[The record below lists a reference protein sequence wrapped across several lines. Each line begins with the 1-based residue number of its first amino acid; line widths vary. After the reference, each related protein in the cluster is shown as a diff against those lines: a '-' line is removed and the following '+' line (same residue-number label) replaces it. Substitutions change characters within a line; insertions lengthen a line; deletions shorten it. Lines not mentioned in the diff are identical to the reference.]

1 MSQIGRTL
9 LGRPSIS
16 FCMKPCYPK
25 HGGAH
30 SVSKEEAVAAV
41 SPGVY
46 KKVLAVRQAYPFD
59 IACLLMR
66 FFGCMLNIGTVTMI
80 TLSGYSFL
88 TAGLSS
94 SLIALSIFVV
104 TPRVSK
110 LIDER
115 GQSAVVP
122 AAAAI
127 SLVGLA
133 ILVGNVALNGPVW
146 PLFAGALLVGFFPS
160 PQAMARARWTYL
172 IRSGRLGEASPDL
185 RTMFSYESV
194 LDDAAFIFSPSISIA
209 LAAAIAPVA
218 GMVAG
223 GAAFAVGVV
232 LLCASKST
240 EPVPGWSGAASTD
253 CSQEAVA
260 DLAGEGPQQ
269 AARGGSP
276 KRPAPTKSLIATSS
290 AVRVLFVIYAF
301 AGSFLGLFDTA
312 TVSLSE
318 DLHSPDFAGA
328 VLMASGAVS
337 MTAGFLFGMVR
348 LRAPLPKQ
356 LVVAACAVGLSFGTM
371 FLIDSAPSLMAVAL
385 FGATTYAPLLIV
397 ANGVCERAVPDA
409 RLTEAITW
417 LNAGYTCGA
426 AFGPTVAGALIDAFG
441 TMASFKVGTLL
452 CLGMPVTALLCYR
465 IVKRN
470 ILPAYTVAEQ
480 RNLT

>member
-1 MSQIGRTL
+1 M
-9 LGRPSIS
+9 
-16 FCMKPCYPK
+16 
-25 HGGAH
+25 
-30 SVSKEEAVAAV
+30 AAV

-46 KKVLAVRQAYPFD
+46 KKVLAVRQAYSFD

-66 FFGCMLNIGTVTMI
+66 FFGSMLNIGVVTMI

-110 LIDER
+110 RIDER

-122 AAAAI
+122 KAAAV
-127 SLVGLA
+127 SLAGLV
-133 ILVGNVALNGPVW
+133 ILVANVALHGPAW
-146 PLFAGALLVGFFPS
+146 PLFVGALLVGFYPS

-172 IRSGRLGEASPDL
+172 IRSGRLGEAAPDL

-209 LAAAIAPVA
+209 LAAAISPVA
-218 GMVAG
+218 GMVTG
-223 GAAFAVGVV
+223 GVAFAVGVV
-232 LLCASKST
+232 LLCASRST
-240 EPVPGWSGAASTD
+240 EPVPGWGDGGAGAASAAA
-253 CSQEAVA
+253 EVEGEPAVVA
-260 DLAGEGPQQ
+260 EQPP
-269 AARGGSP
+269 R
-276 KRPAPTKSLIATSS
+276 KSLLATSA
-290 AVRVLFVIYAF
+290 AVRVLFVTYAF

-337 MTAGFLFGMVR
+337 MTMGFLFGMVR

-356 LVVAACAVGLSFGTM
+356 FVVAACAVGLSFGTM
-371 FLIDSAPSLMAVAL
+371 FLIDSAPTLMLVAL
-385 FGATTYAPLLIV
+385 LGAATYAPLLIV
-397 ANGVCERAVPDA
+397 ANSVCERAVPDA

-426 AFGPTVAGALIDAFG
+426 AFGPTVAGAIIDTFG
-441 TMASFKVGTLL
+441 TMASFKVGTVL
-452 CLGMPVTALLCYR
+452 CLGMPVTAILCYR

-470 ILPAYTVAEQ
+470 ILPAYTVVEE
-480 RNLT
+480 RGTGK

>member
-1 MSQIGRTL
+1 M
-9 LGRPSIS
+9 
-16 FCMKPCYPK
+16 
-25 HGGAH
+25 
-30 SVSKEEAVAAV
+30 AAV

-46 KKVLAVRQAYPFD
+46 KKILRVRAAYPFD

-66 FFGCMLNIGTVTMI
+66 FFGCMLNIGVVTMI
-80 TLSGYSFL
+80 TLSGYSFF
-88 TAGLSS
+88 TAGLAS

-110 LIDER
+110 RIDER
-115 GQSAVVP
+115 GQSGVVP
-122 AAAAI
+122 KAAAV
-127 SLVGLA
+127 SLAGLVV
-133 ILVGNVALNGPVW
+133 LVANVALHGPVW
-146 PLFAGALLVGFFPS
+146 PLFVGALLVGFYPS

-172 IRSGRLGEASPDL
+172 IRSGRLGKEAPDL

-194 LDDAAFIFSPSISIA
+194 LDDMAFIFSPSISIA
-209 LAAAIAPVA
+209 LAAAIAPTA
-218 GMVAG
+218 GMIAG
-223 GAAFAVGVV
+223 GAAFAVGVL

-240 EPVPGWSGAASTD
+240 EPVPGWTEVSGD
-253 CSQEAVA
+253 AVA
-260 DLAGEGPQQ
+260 VGEASAVAEVEGEPAVLPET
-269 AARGGSP
+269 AAP
-276 KRPAPTKSLIATSS
+276 KRSLLATSA

-301 AGSFLGLFDTA
+301 AGAFLGLFDTA

-337 MTAGFLFGMVR
+337 MIVGFLFGMVR

-356 LVVAACAVGLSFGTM
+356 LVVAACAAGLAFGTM
-371 FLIDSAPSLMAVAL
+371 FFINSAPSLMAVAL
-385 FGATTYAPLLIV
+385 LGAATYSPLLIV

-426 AFGPTVAGALIDAFG
+426 AFGPTAAGALIDLFG
-441 TMASFKVGTLL
+441 TMASFKLGGLL

-470 ILPAYTVAEQ
+470 ILPAYTVVAKRDLE
-480 RNLT
+480 

>member
-1 MSQIGRTL
+1 MSG
-9 LGRPSIS
+9 S
-16 FCMKPCYPK
+16 
-25 HGGAH
+25 GGGN
-30 SVSKEEAVAAV
+30 VAKV

-46 KKVLAVRQAYPFD
+46 KKVLRVREAYPFD

-66 FFGCMLNIGTVTMI
+66 FFGSMLNIGVVTMI

-110 LIDER
+110 RIDER

-122 AAAAI
+122 KAAAV
-127 SLVGLA
+127 SLLGLVVLIA
-133 ILVGNVALNGPVW
+133 NVALHGPVW
-146 PLFAGALLVGFFPS
+146 PLFVGALLVGFFPS

-172 IRSGRLGEASPDL
+172 IRSGRLGETAPDL

-194 LDDAAFIFSPSISIA
+194 LDDMAFIFSPSISIA

-218 GMVAG
+218 GMVCG
-223 GAAFAVGVV
+223 GVAFAVGVV
-232 LLCASKST
+232 LLCSAKGT
-240 EPVPGWSGAASTD
+240 EPYPGWSQGEAAGSAADVADVVADVAGDGAAALKGALAEGAS
-253 CSQEAVA
+253 AVA
-260 DLAGEGPQQ
+260 S
-269 AARGGSP
+269 AASA
-276 KRPAPTKSLIATSS
+276 PAKSLLATSS

-318 DLHSPDFAGA
+318 DLNSPDFAGA

-371 FLIDSAPSLMAVAL
+371 FLIDSAPTLMAVAL
-385 FGATTYAPLLIV
+385 LGACTYAPLLIV

-426 AFGPTVAGALIDAFG
+426 AFGPTVAGALIDTFG

-452 CLGMPVTALLCYR
+452 CLGMPLTAILCYR
-465 IVKRN
+465 VVKAS
-470 ILPAYTVAEQ
+470 ILPAYTVVEK
-480 RNLT
+480 REM

>member
-1 MSQIGRTL
+1 M
-9 LGRPSIS
+9 
-16 FCMKPCYPK
+16 
-25 HGGAH
+25 
-30 SVSKEEAVAAV
+30 AAV

-46 KKVLAVRQAYPFD
+46 KKVLAVRQAYSFD

-66 FFGCMLNIGTVTMI
+66 FFGSMLNIGVVTMI

-110 LIDER
+110 RIDER

-122 AAAAI
+122 KAAAV
-127 SLVGLA
+127 SLAGLV
-133 ILVGNVALNGPVW
+133 ILVANVALHGPAW
-146 PLFAGALLVGFFPS
+146 PLFVGALLVGFYPS

-172 IRSGRLGEASPDL
+172 IRSGRLGEAAPDL

-209 LAAAIAPVA
+209 LAAAISPVA
-218 GMVAG
+218 GMVTG
-223 GAAFAVGVV
+223 GVAFAVGVV
-232 LLCASKST
+232 LLCASRST
-240 EPVPGWSGAASTD
+240 EPVPGWGDGGAGAASAAA
-253 CSQEAVA
+253 EVEGEPAVVA
-260 DLAGEGPQQ
+260 EQPP
-269 AARGGSP
+269 R
-276 KRPAPTKSLIATSS
+276 KSLLATSA
-290 AVRVLFVIYAF
+290 AVRVLFVTYAF

-337 MTAGFLFGMVR
+337 MTMGFLFGMVR

-356 LVVAACAVGLSFGTM
+356 FVVAACAVGLSFGTM
-371 FLIDSAPSLMAVAL
+371 FLIDSAPTLMLVAL
-385 FGATTYAPLLIV
+385 LGAATYAPLLIV
-397 ANGVCERAVPDA
+397 ATSVCERAVPDA

-426 AFGPTVAGALIDAFG
+426 AFGPTVAGAIIDTFG
-441 TMASFKVGTLL
+441 TMASFKVGTVL
-452 CLGMPVTALLCYR
+452 CLGMPVTAILCYR

-470 ILPAYTVAEQ
+470 ILPAYTVVEERGAGK
-480 RNLT
+480 

>member
-1 MSQIGRTL
+1 M
-9 LGRPSIS
+9 
-16 FCMKPCYPK
+16 
-25 HGGAH
+25 
-30 SVSKEEAVAAV
+30 AAV

-46 KKVLAVRQAYPFD
+46 KKVLAVRQAYSFD

-66 FFGCMLNIGTVTMI
+66 FFGSMLNIGVVTMI

-110 LIDER
+110 RIDER

-122 AAAAI
+122 KAAAV
-127 SLVGLA
+127 SLAGLV
-133 ILVGNVALNGPVW
+133 ILVANVALHGPAW
-146 PLFAGALLVGFFPS
+146 PLFVGALLVGFYPS

-172 IRSGRLGEASPDL
+172 IRSGRLGEAAPDL

-209 LAAAIAPVA
+209 LAAAISPVA
-218 GMVAG
+218 GMVTG
-223 GAAFAVGVV
+223 GVAFAVGVV
-232 LLCASKST
+232 LLCASRST
-240 EPVPGWSGAASTD
+240 EPVPGWGDGGAGAASAAA
-253 CSQEAVA
+253 EVEGEPAVVA
-260 DLAGEGPQQ
+260 EQPP
-269 AARGGSP
+269 R
-276 KRPAPTKSLIATSS
+276 KSLLATSA
-290 AVRVLFVIYAF
+290 AVRVLFVTYAF

-312 TVSLSE
+312 NVSLSE

-337 MTAGFLFGMVR
+337 MTMGFLFGMVR

-356 LVVAACAVGLSFGTM
+356 FVVAACAVGLSFGTM
-371 FLIDSAPSLMAVAL
+371 FLIDSAPTLMLVAL
-385 FGATTYAPLLIV
+385 LGAATYAPLLIV
-397 ANGVCERAVPDA
+397 ANSVCERAVPDA

-426 AFGPTVAGALIDAFG
+426 AFGPTVAGAIIDTFG
-441 TMASFKVGTLL
+441 TMASFKVGTVL
-452 CLGMPVTALLCYR
+452 CLGMPVTAILCYR

-470 ILPAYTVAEQ
+470 ILPAYTVVEERGAGK
-480 RNLT
+480 

>member
-1 MSQIGRTL
+1 M
-9 LGRPSIS
+9 
-16 FCMKPCYPK
+16 
-25 HGGAH
+25 
-30 SVSKEEAVAAV
+30 AAV

-46 KKVLAVRQAYPFD
+46 KKVLAVRQAYSFD
-59 IACLLMR
+59 VACLLMR
-66 FFGCMLNIGTVTMI
+66 FFGSMLNIGVVTMI
-80 TLSGYSFL
+80 TLSGYSFF

-115 GQSAVVP
+115 GQAAVVP
-122 AAAAI
+122 KAAAV
-127 SLVGLA
+127 SLTGLV
-133 ILVGNVALNGPVW
+133 ILVANVALHGPVW
-146 PLFAGALLVGFFPS
+146 PLFVGALLVGFYPS

-172 IRSGRLGEASPDL
+172 IRSGRLGEAAPDL

-194 LDDAAFIFSPSISIA
+194 LDDTAFIFSPSISIA

-223 GAAFAVGVV
+223 GIAFTVGVA

-240 EPVPGWSGAASTD
+240 EPVPGWSDGAAGEENAAAEVEGETAS
-253 CSQEAVA
+253 AV
-260 DLAGEGPQQ
+260 GTG
-269 AARGGSP
+269 
-276 KRPAPTKSLIATSS
+276 APTKSLLRTSA

-301 AGSFLGLFDTA
+301 AGAFLGLFDTA

-371 FLIDSAPSLMAVAL
+371 FLIDSAPTLMLVAL
-385 FGATTYAPLLIV
+385 LGATTYAPLLIV

-426 AFGPTVAGALIDAFG
+426 AFGPTTAGAIIDLFG
-441 TMASFKVGTLL
+441 TMASFKVGTVL
-452 CLGMPVTALLCYR
+452 CLGMPITAILCYR

-470 ILPAYTVAEQ
+470 ILPAYTMVEK
-480 RNLT
+480 RDLP

>member
-1 MSQIGRTL
+1 MA
-9 LGRPSIS
+9 
-16 FCMKPCYPK
+16 K
-25 HGGAH
+25 
-30 SVSKEEAVAAV
+30 V

-46 KKVLAVRQAYPFD
+46 KKVLRVREAYPFD

-66 FFGCMLNIGTVTMI
+66 FFGSMLNIGVVTMI

-110 LIDER
+110 RIDER

-122 AAAAI
+122 KAAAV
-127 SLVGLA
+127 SLLGLVVLIA
-133 ILVGNVALNGPVW
+133 NVALHGPVW
-146 PLFAGALLVGFFPS
+146 PLFVGALLVGFFPS

-172 IRSGRLGEASPDL
+172 IRSGRLGETAPDL

-194 LDDAAFIFSPSISIA
+194 LDDMAFIFSPSISIA

-218 GMVAG
+218 GMVCG
-223 GAAFAVGVV
+223 GVAFAVGVV
-232 LLCASKST
+232 LLCSAKGT
-240 EPVPGWSGAASTD
+240 EPYPGWSQGEAAGSAAD
-253 CSQEAVA
+253 VADAVA
-260 DLAGEGPQQ
+260 DVAGDGAAASKGALAEG
-269 AARGGSP
+269 AAAVASAASVP
-276 KRPAPTKSLIATSS
+276 SKSLLATSA

-318 DLHSPDFAGA
+318 DLNSPDFAGA

-371 FLIDSAPSLMAVAL
+371 FLIDSAPTLMAVAL
-385 FGATTYAPLLIV
+385 LGACTYAPLLIV

-426 AFGPTVAGALIDAFG
+426 AFGPTVAGALIDTFG

-452 CLGMPVTALLCYR
+452 CLGMPLTAILCYR
-465 IVKRN
+465 VVKAS
-470 ILPAYTVAEQ
+470 ILPAYTVVEK
-480 RNLT
+480 REM

>member
-1 MSQIGRTL
+1 M
-9 LGRPSIS
+9 
-16 FCMKPCYPK
+16 
-25 HGGAH
+25 
-30 SVSKEEAVAAV
+30 AAV

-66 FFGCMLNIGTVTMI
+66 FFGSMLNIGVVTMI

-110 LIDER
+110 RIDER

-122 AAAAI
+122 KAAAV
-127 SLVGLA
+127 SLAGLV
-133 ILVGNVALNGPVW
+133 ILVANVALHGPVW
-146 PLFAGALLVGFFPS
+146 PLFIGALLVGFYPS

-172 IRSGRLGEASPDL
+172 IRSGRLGEAAPDL

-218 GMVAG
+218 GMVVG
-223 GAAFAVGVV
+223 GVAFTVGVV
-232 LLCASKST
+232 LLCASRST
-240 EPVPGWSGAASTD
+240 EPVPGWSDGATGEESAAAEVEGEAAS
-253 CSQEAVA
+253 VG
-260 DLAGEGPQQ
+260 GEP
-269 AARGGSP
+269 P
-276 KRPAPTKSLIATSS
+276 KKSLLVTSA

-337 MTAGFLFGMVR
+337 MTVGFLFGMVR

-371 FLIDSAPSLMAVAL
+371 FLIDSAPKLMLVAL
-385 FGATTYAPLLIV
+385 LGAATYSPLLIV

-426 AFGPTVAGALIDAFG
+426 AFGPTTAGAIIDAFG
-441 TMASFKVGTLL
+441 TMASFKVGTVL
-452 CLGMPVTALLCYR
+452 CLGMPITAILCYR

-470 ILPAYTVAEQ
+470 ILPAYTVVEERKAGE
-480 RNLT
+480 

>member
-1 MSQIGRTL
+1 M
-9 LGRPSIS
+9 
-16 FCMKPCYPK
+16 
-25 HGGAH
+25 GGSGGG
-30 SVSKEEAVAAV
+30 SVAKV

-46 KKVLAVRQAYPFD
+46 KKVLRVREAYPFD

-66 FFGCMLNIGTVTMI
+66 FFGSMLNIGVVTMI

-110 LIDER
+110 RIDER

-122 AAAAI
+122 KAAAV
-127 SLVGLA
+127 SLLGLVV
-133 ILVGNVALNGPVW
+133 LVANVALHGPVW
-146 PLFAGALLVGFFPS
+146 PLFVGALLVGFFPS

-172 IRSGRLGEASPDL
+172 IRSGRLGEAAPDL

-194 LDDAAFIFSPSISIA
+194 LDDMAFIFSPSISIA

-218 GMVAG
+218 GMVCG
-223 GAAFAVGVV
+223 GVAFAVGVV
-232 LLCASKST
+232 LLCSAKST
-240 EPVPGWSGAASTD
+240 EPHPGWSQGEAAGGAAD
-253 CSQEAVA
+253 VADAVA
-260 DLAGEGPQQ
+260 DTAGAGAAASKGALAEG
-269 AARGGSP
+269 AAAVASAASVP
-276 KRPAPTKSLIATSS
+276 SKSLLATSA

-318 DLHSPDFAGA
+318 DLNSPDFAGA

-371 FLIDSAPSLMAVAL
+371 FLIDSAPTLMAVAL
-385 FGATTYAPLLIV
+385 LGACTYAPLLIV

-426 AFGPTVAGALIDAFG
+426 AFGPTVAGALIDTFG

-452 CLGMPVTALLCYR
+452 CLGMPLTAILCYR
-465 IVKRN
+465 VVKAS
-470 ILPAYTVAEQ
+470 ILPAYTVVEE
-480 RNLT
+480 REM

>member
-1 MSQIGRTL
+1 M
-9 LGRPSIS
+9 
-16 FCMKPCYPK
+16 
-25 HGGAH
+25 
-30 SVSKEEAVAAV
+30 AAV

-46 KKVLAVRQAYPFD
+46 KKVLSVREAYPFD

-66 FFGCMLNIGTVTMI
+66 FFGSMLNIGVVTMI

-110 LIDER
+110 RIDER

-122 AAAAI
+122 KAAAV
-127 SLVGLA
+127 SLLGLVVLIA
-133 ILVGNVALNGPVW
+133 NVALHGPVW
-146 PLFAGALLVGFFPS
+146 PLFVGALLLGFFPS

-172 IRSGRLGEASPDL
+172 IRSGRLGEAAPDL

-194 LDDAAFIFSPSISIA
+194 LDDMAFIFSPSISIA

-218 GMVAG
+218 GMVCG
-223 GAAFAVGVV
+223 GVAFAVGVV
-232 LLCASKST
+232 LLCSAKGT
-240 EPVPGWSGAASTD
+240 EPYPGWSQGETAGSAADVADAVGDAAGDGAAASKGALA
-253 CSQEAVA
+253 EGAAAVA
-260 DLAGEGPQQ
+260 S
-269 AARGGSP
+269 AASVP
-276 KRPAPTKSLIATSS
+276 SKSLLATSS

-318 DLHSPDFAGA
+318 DLNSPDFAGA

-371 FLIDSAPSLMAVAL
+371 FLVDSAPTLMAVAL
-385 FGATTYAPLLIV
+385 LGACTYAPLLIV

-452 CLGMPVTALLCYR
+452 CLGMPLTAILCYR
-465 IVKRN
+465 VVKAS
-470 ILPAYTVAEQ
+470 ILPAYTVVEK
-480 RNLT
+480 REM

>member
-1 MSQIGRTL
+1 MA
-9 LGRPSIS
+9 
-16 FCMKPCYPK
+16 K
-25 HGGAH
+25 
-30 SVSKEEAVAAV
+30 V

-46 KKVLAVRQAYPFD
+46 KKVLRVREAYPFD

-66 FFGCMLNIGTVTMI
+66 FFGSMLNIGVVTMI

-110 LIDER
+110 RIDER

-122 AAAAI
+122 KAAAV
-127 SLVGLA
+127 SLLGLVV
-133 ILVGNVALNGPVW
+133 LVANVALHGPVW
-146 PLFAGALLVGFFPS
+146 PLFVGALLVGFFPS

-172 IRSGRLGEASPDL
+172 IRSGRLGEAAPDL

-194 LDDAAFIFSPSISIA
+194 LDDMAFIFSPSISIA

-218 GMVAG
+218 GMVCG
-223 GAAFAVGVV
+223 GVAFAVGVV
-232 LLCASKST
+232 LLCSAKST
-240 EPVPGWSGAASTD
+240 EPHPGWSQAGAAGGDAAGSGAEAAEAAAGTAGAGAAASKGALAEGAD
-253 CSQEAVA
+253 AVA
-260 DLAGEGPQQ
+260 SAV
-269 AARGGSP
+269 SV
-276 KRPAPTKSLIATSS
+276 PAKSLLATSA

-318 DLHSPDFAGA
+318 DLNSPDFAGA

-371 FLIDSAPSLMAVAL
+371 FLIDSAPTLMAVAL
-385 FGATTYAPLLIV
+385 LGACTYAPLLIV

-426 AFGPTVAGALIDAFG
+426 AFGPTVAGALIDTFG

-452 CLGMPVTALLCYR
+452 CLGMPLTAILCYR
-465 IVKRN
+465 VVKAS
-470 ILPAYTVAEQ
+470 ILPAYTVVE
-480 RNLT
+480 RREM

>member
-1 MSQIGRTL
+1 
-9 LGRPSIS
+9 
-16 FCMKPCYPK
+16 
-25 HGGAH
+25 
-30 SVSKEEAVAAV
+30 VAAV

-46 KKVLAVRQAYPFD
+46 KKVLAVRQAYSFD

-66 FFGCMLNIGTVTMI
+66 FFGSMLNIGVVTMI

-110 LIDER
+110 RIDER

-122 AAAAI
+122 KAAAV
-127 SLVGLA
+127 SLAGLV
-133 ILVGNVALNGPVW
+133 ILVANVALHGPAW
-146 PLFAGALLVGFFPS
+146 PLFVGALLVGFYPS

-172 IRSGRLGEASPDL
+172 IRSGRLGEAAPDL

-209 LAAAIAPVA
+209 LAAAISPVA
-218 GMVAG
+218 GMVTG
-223 GAAFAVGVV
+223 GVAFAVGVV
-232 LLCASKST
+232 LLCASRST
-240 EPVPGWSGAASTD
+240 EPVPGWGDGGAGAASAAA
-253 CSQEAVA
+253 EVEGEPAVVA
-260 DLAGEGPQQ
+260 EQPP
-269 AARGGSP
+269 R
-276 KRPAPTKSLIATSS
+276 KSLLATSA
-290 AVRVLFVIYAF
+290 AVRVLFVTYAF

-337 MTAGFLFGMVR
+337 MTMGFLFGMVR

-356 LVVAACAVGLSFGTM
+356 FVVAACAVGLSFGTM
-371 FLIDSAPSLMAVAL
+371 FLIDSAPTLMLVAL
-385 FGATTYAPLLIV
+385 LGAATYAPLLIV
-397 ANGVCERAVPDA
+397 ANSVCERAVPDA

-426 AFGPTVAGALIDAFG
+426 AFGPTVAGAIIDTFS
-441 TMASFKVGTLL
+441 TMASFKVGKVL
-452 CLGMPVTALLCYR
+452 CLGMPVTAILCYR

-470 ILPAYTVAEQ
+470 VLPAYTVVEERGAGK
-480 RNLT
+480 

>member
-1 MSQIGRTL
+1 MSR
-9 LGRPSIS
+9 S
-16 FCMKPCYPK
+16 
-25 HGGAH
+25 GGG
-30 SVSKEEAVAAV
+30 SVAKV

-46 KKVLAVRQAYPFD
+46 KKVLRVREAYPFD

-66 FFGCMLNIGTVTMI
+66 FFGSMLNIGVVTMI

-110 LIDER
+110 RIDER

-122 AAAAI
+122 KAAAV
-127 SLVGLA
+127 SLLGLVV
-133 ILVGNVALNGPVW
+133 LVANVALHGPVW
-146 PLFAGALLVGFFPS
+146 PLFVGALLVGFFPS

-172 IRSGRLGEASPDL
+172 IRSGRLGEAAPDL

-194 LDDAAFIFSPSISIA
+194 LDDMAFIFSPSISIA

-218 GMVAG
+218 GMVCG
-223 GAAFAVGVV
+223 GVAFAVGVV
-232 LLCASKST
+232 LLCSAKST
-240 EPVPGWSGAASTD
+240 EPHPGWSQTDVAGSGAEAAS
-253 CSQEAVA
+253 AVA
-260 DLAGEGPQQ
+260 DTAGAGAAASKGTLAEE
-269 AARGGSP
+269 AAAVASAASVP
-276 KRPAPTKSLIATSS
+276 SKSLLATSA

-318 DLHSPDFAGA
+318 DLNSPDFAGA

-371 FLIDSAPSLMAVAL
+371 FLIDSAPTLMAVAL
-385 FGATTYAPLLIV
+385 LGACTYAPLLIV

-426 AFGPTVAGALIDAFG
+426 AFGPTVAGALIDTFG

-452 CLGMPVTALLCYR
+452 CLGMPLTAILCYR
-465 IVKRN
+465 VVKAS
-470 ILPAYTVAEQ
+470 ILPAYTVVEE
-480 RNLT
+480 REM

>member
-1 MSQIGRTL
+1 MA
-9 LGRPSIS
+9 
-16 FCMKPCYPK
+16 K
-25 HGGAH
+25 
-30 SVSKEEAVAAV
+30 V

-46 KKVLAVRQAYPFD
+46 KKVLRVREAYPFD

-66 FFGCMLNIGTVTMI
+66 FFGSMLNIGVVTMI

-110 LIDER
+110 RIDER

-122 AAAAI
+122 KAAAV
-127 SLVGLA
+127 SLLGLVV
-133 ILVGNVALNGPVW
+133 LVANVALHGPVW
-146 PLFAGALLVGFFPS
+146 PLFVGALLVGFFPS

-172 IRSGRLGEASPDL
+172 IRSGRLGEAAPDL

-194 LDDAAFIFSPSISIA
+194 LDDMAFIFSPSISIA

-218 GMVAG
+218 GMVCG
-223 GAAFAVGVV
+223 GVAFAVGVV
-232 LLCASKST
+232 LLCSAKST
-240 EPVPGWSGAASTD
+240 EPHPGWSQGEAAGGAAD
-253 CSQEAVA
+253 VADAVA
-260 DLAGEGPQQ
+260 DTAGAGAAASKGALAEG
-269 AARGGSP
+269 AAAVASAASVP
-276 KRPAPTKSLIATSS
+276 SKSLLATSA

-318 DLHSPDFAGA
+318 DLNSPDFAGA

-371 FLIDSAPSLMAVAL
+371 FLIDSAPTLMAVAL
-385 FGATTYAPLLIV
+385 LGACTYAPLLIV

-426 AFGPTVAGALIDAFG
+426 AFGPTVAGALIDTFG

-452 CLGMPVTALLCYR
+452 CLGMPLTAILCYR
-465 IVKRN
+465 VVKAS
-470 ILPAYTVAEQ
+470 ILPAYTVVEE
-480 RNLT
+480 REM

>member
-1 MSQIGRTL
+1 MD
-9 LGRPSIS
+9 
-16 FCMKPCYPK
+16 
-25 HGGAH
+25 A
-30 SVSKEEAVAAV
+30 EEGKGCAVAAV

-46 KKVLAVRQAYPFD
+46 KKVLAVRQAYSFD

-66 FFGCMLNIGTVTMI
+66 FFGSMLNIGVVTTI

-110 LIDER
+110 RIDER

-122 AAAAI
+122 KAAAV
-127 SLVGLA
+127 SLAGLV
-133 ILVGNVALNGPVW
+133 ILVANVALHGPAW
-146 PLFAGALLVGFFPS
+146 PLFVGALLVGFYPS

-172 IRSGRLGEASPDL
+172 IRSGRLGEAAPDL

-209 LAAAIAPVA
+209 LAAAISPVA
-218 GMVAG
+218 GMVTG
-223 GAAFAVGVV
+223 GVAFAVGVV
-232 LLCASKST
+232 LLCASRST
-240 EPVPGWSGAASTD
+240 EPVPGWGDGGAGAASAAA
-253 CSQEAVA
+253 EVEGEPAVVA
-260 DLAGEGPQQ
+260 EQPP
-269 AARGGSP
+269 R
-276 KRPAPTKSLIATSS
+276 KSLLATSA
-290 AVRVLFVIYAF
+290 AVRVLFVTYAF

-337 MTAGFLFGMVR
+337 MTMGFLFGMVR

-356 LVVAACAVGLSFGTM
+356 FVVAACAVGLSFGTM
-371 FLIDSAPSLMAVAL
+371 FLIDSAPTLMLVAL
-385 FGATTYAPLLIV
+385 LGAATYAPLLIV
-397 ANGVCERAVPDA
+397 ANSVCERAVPDA

-426 AFGPTVAGALIDAFG
+426 AFGPTVAGAIIDTFG
-441 TMASFKVGTLL
+441 TMASFKVGTVL
-452 CLGMPVTALLCYR
+452 CLGMPVTAILCYR

-470 ILPAYTVAEQ
+470 ILPAYTVVEERGAGK
-480 RNLT
+480 

>member
-1 MSQIGRTL
+1 M
-9 LGRPSIS
+9 
-16 FCMKPCYPK
+16 
-25 HGGAH
+25 
-30 SVSKEEAVAAV
+30 AAV

-46 KKVLAVRQAYPFD
+46 KKVLAVRQAYSFD

-66 FFGCMLNIGTVTMI
+66 FVGSMLNIGVVTMI

-110 LIDER
+110 RIDER

-122 AAAAI
+122 KAAAV
-127 SLVGLA
+127 SLAGLV
-133 ILVGNVALNGPVW
+133 ILVANVALHGPAW
-146 PLFAGALLVGFFPS
+146 PLFVGALLVGFYPS

-172 IRSGRLGEASPDL
+172 IRSGRLGEAAPDL

-209 LAAAIAPVA
+209 LAAAISPVA
-218 GMVAG
+218 GMVTG
-223 GAAFAVGVV
+223 GVAFAVGVV
-232 LLCASKST
+232 LLCASRST
-240 EPVPGWSGAASTD
+240 EPVPGWGDGGAGAASAAA
-253 CSQEAVA
+253 EVEGEPAVVA
-260 DLAGEGPQQ
+260 EQPP
-269 AARGGSP
+269 R
-276 KRPAPTKSLIATSS
+276 KSLLATSA
-290 AVRVLFVIYAF
+290 AVRVLFVTYAF

-337 MTAGFLFGMVR
+337 MTMGFLFGMVR

-356 LVVAACAVGLSFGTM
+356 FVVAACAVGLSFGTM
-371 FLIDSAPSLMAVAL
+371 FLIDSAPTLMLVAL
-385 FGATTYAPLLIV
+385 LGAATYAPLLIV
-397 ANGVCERAVPDA
+397 ANSVCERAVPDA

-426 AFGPTVAGALIDAFG
+426 AFGPTVAGAIIDTFG
-441 TMASFKVGTLL
+441 TMASFKVGTVL
-452 CLGMPVTALLCYR
+452 CLGMPVTAILCYR

-470 ILPAYTVAEQ
+470 ILPAYTVVEERGAGK
-480 RNLT
+480 

>member
-1 MSQIGRTL
+1 M
-9 LGRPSIS
+9 
-16 FCMKPCYPK
+16 
-25 HGGAH
+25 
-30 SVSKEEAVAAV
+30 AAV

-46 KKVLAVRQAYPFD
+46 KKVLSVREAYPFD

-66 FFGCMLNIGTVTMI
+66 FFGSMLNIGVVTMI

-110 LIDER
+110 RIDER

-122 AAAAI
+122 KAAAV
-127 SLVGLA
+127 SLLGLVVLIA
-133 ILVGNVALNGPVW
+133 NVALHGPVW
-146 PLFAGALLVGFFPS
+146 PLFVGALLVGFFPS
-160 PQAMARARWTYL
+160 PRPWPAPGGPTSSAPAAWARR
-172 IRSGRLGEASPDL
+172 RPDL

-194 LDDAAFIFSPSISIA
+194 LDDMAFIFSPSISIA

-218 GMVAG
+218 GMVCG
-223 GAAFAVGVV
+223 GVAFAVGVV
-232 LLCASKST
+232 LLCTAKGT
-240 EPVPGWSGAASTD
+240 EPHPGWSQGEAAGSAADVVGAAD
-253 CSQEAVA
+253 AAEAVGDA
-260 DLAGEGPQQ
+260 AGEG
-269 AARGGSP
+269 AAASKGALAEGASAVASAASVP
-276 KRPAPTKSLIATSS
+276 SKSLLATSS

-318 DLHSPDFAGA
+318 DLNSPDFAGA

-371 FLIDSAPSLMAVAL
+371 FLIDSAPTLMAVAL
-385 FGATTYAPLLIV
+385 LGACTYAPLLIV

-426 AFGPTVAGALIDAFG
+426 AFGPTVAGALIDTFG

-452 CLGMPVTALLCYR
+452 CLGMPHYGHSLLSRSEGEHPSRLHGGGEARDVEVCSSGTPSSLLNSCGIR
-465 IVKRN
+465 
-470 ILPAYTVAEQ
+470 
-480 RNLT
+480 

>member
-1 MSQIGRTL
+1 M
-9 LGRPSIS
+9 
-16 FCMKPCYPK
+16 
-25 HGGAH
+25 
-30 SVSKEEAVAAV
+30 AAV

-66 FFGCMLNIGTVTMI
+66 FFGSMLNIGVVTMI

-110 LIDER
+110 RIDER

-122 AAAAI
+122 KAAAV
-127 SLVGLA
+127 SLAGLV
-133 ILVGNVALNGPVW
+133 ILVANVALHGPVW
-146 PLFAGALLVGFFPS
+146 PLFIGALLVGFYPS

-172 IRSGRLGEASPDL
+172 IRSGRLGEAAPDL

-218 GMVAG
+218 GMVVG
-223 GAAFAVGVV
+223 GVAFTVGVV
-232 LLCASKST
+232 LLCASRST
-240 EPVPGWSGAASTD
+240 EPVPGWSDGAAGEESAAAEVEG
-253 CSQEAVA
+253 EAASVG
-260 DLAGEGPQQ
+260 GEPP
-269 AARGGSP
+269 R
-276 KRPAPTKSLIATSS
+276 KSLLATSA

-337 MTAGFLFGMVR
+337 MTVGFLFGMVR

-371 FLIDSAPSLMAVAL
+371 FLIDSAPKLMLVAL
-385 FGATTYAPLLIV
+385 LGAATYSPLLIV

-426 AFGPTVAGALIDAFG
+426 AFGPTTAGAIIDAFG
-441 TMASFKVGTLL
+441 TMASFKVGTVL
-452 CLGMPVTALLCYR
+452 CLGMPITAILCYR

-470 ILPAYTVAEQ
+470 ILPAYTVVEERKAGK
-480 RNLT
+480 

>member
-1 MSQIGRTL
+1 MA
-9 LGRPSIS
+9 
-16 FCMKPCYPK
+16 K
-25 HGGAH
+25 
-30 SVSKEEAVAAV
+30 V

-46 KKVLAVRQAYPFD
+46 KKVLRVREAYPFD

-66 FFGCMLNIGTVTMI
+66 FFGSMLNIGVVTMI

-110 LIDER
+110 RIDER

-122 AAAAI
+122 KAAAV
-127 SLVGLA
+127 SLLGLVV
-133 ILVGNVALNGPVW
+133 LVANVALHGPVW
-146 PLFAGALLVGFFPS
+146 PLFVGALLVGFFPS

-172 IRSGRLGEASPDL
+172 IRSGRLGEAAPDL

-194 LDDAAFIFSPSISIA
+194 LDDMAFIFSPSISIA

-218 GMVAG
+218 GMVCG
-223 GAAFAVGVV
+223 GVAFAVGVV
-232 LLCASKST
+232 LLCSAKST
-240 EPVPGWSGAASTD
+240 EPHPGWSQTDVAGSGAEAAS
-253 CSQEAVA
+253 AVA
-260 DLAGEGPQQ
+260 DTAGAGAAASKGTLAEG
-269 AARGGSP
+269 AAAVASAASVP
-276 KRPAPTKSLIATSS
+276 SKSLLATST

-318 DLHSPDFAGA
+318 DLNSPDFAGA

-371 FLIDSAPSLMAVAL
+371 FLIDSAPTLMAVAL
-385 FGATTYAPLLIV
+385 LGACTYAPLLIV

-426 AFGPTVAGALIDAFG
+426 AFGPTVAGALIDIFG

-452 CLGMPVTALLCYR
+452 CLGMPLTAIFCYR
-465 IVKRN
+465 VVKAS
-470 ILPAYTVAEQ
+470 ILPAYTVVEE
-480 RNLT
+480 REM

>member
-1 MSQIGRTL
+1 MA
-9 LGRPSIS
+9 
-16 FCMKPCYPK
+16 K
-25 HGGAH
+25 
-30 SVSKEEAVAAV
+30 V

-46 KKVLAVRQAYPFD
+46 KKVLRVREAYPFD

-66 FFGCMLNIGTVTMI
+66 FFGSMLNIGVVTMI

-110 LIDER
+110 RIDER

-122 AAAAI
+122 KAAAV
-127 SLVGLA
+127 SLLGLVVLIA
-133 ILVGNVALNGPVW
+133 NVALHGPVW
-146 PLFAGALLVGFFPS
+146 PLFVGALLVGFFPS

-172 IRSGRLGEASPDL
+172 IRSGRLGETAPDL

-194 LDDAAFIFSPSISIA
+194 LDDMAFIFSPSISIA

-218 GMVAG
+218 GMVCG
-223 GAAFAVGVV
+223 GVAFAVGVV
-232 LLCASKST
+232 LLCSAKGT
-240 EPVPGWSGAASTD
+240 EPYPGWSQGEAAGSAAD
-253 CSQEAVA
+253 VADAVA
-260 DLAGEGPQQ
+260 DVAGDGAPASKGALAEG
-269 AARGGSP
+269 AAAAASAASA
-276 KRPAPTKSLIATSS
+276 PAKSLLATSS

-318 DLHSPDFAGA
+318 DLNSPDFAGA

-371 FLIDSAPSLMAVAL
+371 FLIDSAPTLMAVAL
-385 FGATTYAPLLIV
+385 LGACTYAPLLIV

-426 AFGPTVAGALIDAFG
+426 AFGPTVAGALIDTFG

-452 CLGMPVTALLCYR
+452 CLGMPLTAILCYR
-465 IVKRN
+465 VVKAS
-470 ILPAYTVAEQ
+470 ILPAYTVVEE
-480 RNLT
+480 REM

>member
-1 MSQIGRTL
+1 M
-9 LGRPSIS
+9 
-16 FCMKPCYPK
+16 
-25 HGGAH
+25 
-30 SVSKEEAVAAV
+30 AAV

-46 KKVLAVRQAYPFD
+46 KKVLAVRQAYSFD

-66 FFGCMLNIGTVTMI
+66 FFGSMLNIGVVTMI

-110 LIDER
+110 RIDER

-122 AAAAI
+122 KAAAV
-127 SLVGLA
+127 SLAGLV
-133 ILVGNVALNGPVW
+133 ILVANVALHGPAW
-146 PLFAGALLVGFFPS
+146 PLFVGALLVGFYPS

-172 IRSGRLGEASPDL
+172 IRSGRLGEAAPDL

-209 LAAAIAPVA
+209 LAAAISPVA
-218 GMVAG
+218 GMVTG
-223 GAAFAVGVV
+223 GVAFAVGVV
-232 LLCASKST
+232 LLCASRST
-240 EPVPGWSGAASTD
+240 EPVPGWGDGGAGAASAAA
-253 CSQEAVA
+253 EVEGEPAVVA
-260 DLAGEGPQQ
+260 EQPP
-269 AARGGSP
+269 R
-276 KRPAPTKSLIATSS
+276 KSLLATSA
-290 AVRVLFVIYAF
+290 AVRVLFVTYAF

-337 MTAGFLFGMVR
+337 MTMGFLFGMVR

-356 LVVAACAVGLSFGTM
+356 FVVAACAVGLSFGTM
-371 FLIDSAPSLMAVAL
+371 FLIDSAPTLMLVAL
-385 FGATTYAPLLIV
+385 LGAATYAPLLIV
-397 ANGVCERAVPDA
+397 ATSMCERAVPDA

-426 AFGPTVAGALIDAFG
+426 AFGPTVAGAIIDTFG
-441 TMASFKVGTLL
+441 TMASFKVGTVL
-452 CLGMPVTALLCYR
+452 CLGMPVTAILCYR

-470 ILPAYTVAEQ
+470 ILPAYTVVEERGAGK
-480 RNLT
+480 

>member
-1 MSQIGRTL
+1 M
-9 LGRPSIS
+9 
-16 FCMKPCYPK
+16 
-25 HGGAH
+25 
-30 SVSKEEAVAAV
+30 AAV

-46 KKVLAVRQAYPFD
+46 KKVLAVRQAYSFD

-66 FFGCMLNIGTVTMI
+66 FFGSMLNIGVVTMI

-110 LIDER
+110 RIDER

-122 AAAAI
+122 KAAAV
-127 SLVGLA
+127 SLAGLV
-133 ILVGNVALNGPVW
+133 ILVANVALHGPAW
-146 PLFAGALLVGFFPS
+146 PLFVGALLVGFYPS

-172 IRSGRLGEASPDL
+172 IRSGRLGEAAPDL

-209 LAAAIAPVA
+209 LAAAISPVA
-218 GMVAG
+218 GMVTG
-223 GAAFAVGVV
+223 GVAFAVGVV
-232 LLCASKST
+232 LLCASRST
-240 EPVPGWSGAASTD
+240 EPVPGWGDGGAGAASAAA
-253 CSQEAVA
+253 EVEGEPAVVA
-260 DLAGEGPQQ
+260 EQPP
-269 AARGGSP
+269 R
-276 KRPAPTKSLIATSS
+276 KSLLATSA
-290 AVRVLFVIYAF
+290 AVRVLFVTYAF

-337 MTAGFLFGMVR
+337 MTMGFLFGMVR

-356 LVVAACAVGLSFGTM
+356 FVVAACAVGLSFGTM
-371 FLIDSAPSLMAVAL
+371 FLIDSAPTLMLVAL
-385 FGATTYAPLLIV
+385 LGAATYAPLLIV
-397 ANGVCERAVPDA
+397 ANSVCERAVPDA

-417 LNAGYTCGA
+417 QNACYTCGA
-426 AFGPTVAGALIDAFG
+426 AFGPTVAGAIIDTFG
-441 TMASFKVGTLL
+441 TMASFKVGTVL
-452 CLGMPVTALLCYR
+452 CLGMPVTAILCYR

-470 ILPAYTVAEQ
+470 ILPAYTVVEERGAGK
-480 RNLT
+480 

>member
-1 MSQIGRTL
+1 M
-9 LGRPSIS
+9 
-16 FCMKPCYPK
+16 
-25 HGGAH
+25 
-30 SVSKEEAVAAV
+30 AAV

-46 KKVLAVRQAYPFD
+46 KKVLSVREAYPFD

-66 FFGCMLNIGTVTMI
+66 FFGSMLNIGVVTMI

-110 LIDER
+110 RIDER

-122 AAAAI
+122 KAAAV
-127 SLVGLA
+127 SLLGLVVLIA
-133 ILVGNVALNGPVW
+133 NVALHGPVW
-146 PLFAGALLVGFFPS
+146 PLFVGALLVGFFPS

-172 IRSGRLGEASPDL
+172 IRSGRLGEAAPDL

-194 LDDAAFIFSPSISIA
+194 LDDMAFIFSPSISIA

-218 GMVAG
+218 GMVCG
-223 GAAFAVGVV
+223 GVAFAVGVV
-232 LLCASKST
+232 LLCTAKST
-240 EPVPGWSGAASTD
+240 DVADGAD
-253 CSQEAVA
+253 AVA
-260 DLAGEGPQQ
+260 DVAGDGAAASKGALAEG
-269 AARGGSP
+269 AAAVASAASVP
-276 KRPAPTKSLIATSS
+276 SKSLLATSE

-318 DLHSPDFAGA
+318 DLNSPDFAGA

-371 FLIDSAPSLMAVAL
+371 FLIDSAPTLMVVAL
-385 FGATTYAPLLIV
+385 LGACTYAPLLIV

-426 AFGPTVAGALIDAFG
+426 AFGPTVAGALIDTFG

-452 CLGMPVTALLCYR
+452 CLGMPITAILCYR
-465 IVKRN
+465 VVKAS
-470 ILPAYTVAEQ
+470 ILPAYTVVEK
-480 RNLT
+480 REM

>member
-1 MSQIGRTL
+1 MA
-9 LGRPSIS
+9 
-16 FCMKPCYPK
+16 K
-25 HGGAH
+25 
-30 SVSKEEAVAAV
+30 V

-46 KKVLAVRQAYPFD
+46 KKVLRVREAYPFD

-66 FFGCMLNIGTVTMI
+66 FFGSMLNIGVVTMI

-110 LIDER
+110 RIDER

-122 AAAAI
+122 KAAAV
-127 SLVGLA
+127 SLLGLVVLIA
-133 ILVGNVALNGPVW
+133 NVALHGPVW
-146 PLFAGALLVGFFPS
+146 PLLVGALLVGFFPS

-172 IRSGRLGEASPDL
+172 IRSGRLGETAPDL

-194 LDDAAFIFSPSISIA
+194 LDDMAFIFSPSISIA

-218 GMVAG
+218 GMVCG
-223 GAAFAVGVV
+223 GVAFAIGVV
-232 LLCASKST
+232 LLCSAKGT
-240 EPVPGWSGAASTD
+240 EPHPGWSQTDVAGSGAEAAS
-253 CSQEAVA
+253 AVA
-260 DLAGEGPQQ
+260 DTAGAGAAASKGALAEG
-269 AARGGSP
+269 AAAVASAASVP
-276 KRPAPTKSLIATSS
+276 SKSLLATSA

-318 DLHSPDFAGA
+318 DLNSPDFAGA

-371 FLIDSAPSLMAVAL
+371 FLIDSAPTLMAVAL
-385 FGATTYAPLLIV
+385 LGACTYAPLLIV

-426 AFGPTVAGALIDAFG
+426 AFGPTVAGALIDTFG

-452 CLGMPVTALLCYR
+452 CLGMPLTAILCYR
-465 IVKRN
+465 VVKAS
-470 ILPAYTVAEQ
+470 ILPAYTVVEE
-480 RNLT
+480 REM

>member
-1 MSQIGRTL
+1 M
-9 LGRPSIS
+9 
-16 FCMKPCYPK
+16 
-25 HGGAH
+25 
-30 SVSKEEAVAAV
+30 AAV

-46 KKVLAVRQAYPFD
+46 KKVLAVRQAYSFD

-66 FFGCMLNIGTVTMI
+66 FFGSMLNIGVVTMI

-110 LIDER
+110 RIDER

-122 AAAAI
+122 KAAAV
-127 SLVGLA
+127 SLAGLV
-133 ILVGNVALNGPVW
+133 ILVANVALHGPAW
-146 PLFAGALLVGFFPS
+146 PLFVGALLVGFYPS

-172 IRSGRLGEASPDL
+172 IRSGRLGEAAPDL

-209 LAAAIAPVA
+209 LAAAISPVA
-218 GMVAG
+218 GMVTG
-223 GAAFAVGVV
+223 GVAFAVGVV
-232 LLCASKST
+232 LLCASRST
-240 EPVPGWSGAASTD
+240 EPVPGWGDGGVGAASAAA
-253 CSQEAVA
+253 EVEGEPAVVA
-260 DLAGEGPQQ
+260 EQPP
-269 AARGGSP
+269 R
-276 KRPAPTKSLIATSS
+276 KSLLATSA
-290 AVRVLFVIYAF
+290 AVRVLFVTYAF

-337 MTAGFLFGMVR
+337 MTMGFLFGMVR

-356 LVVAACAVGLSFGTM
+356 FVVAACAVGLSFGTM
-371 FLIDSAPSLMAVAL
+371 FLIDSAPTLMLVAL
-385 FGATTYAPLLIV
+385 LGAATYAPLLIV
-397 ANGVCERAVPDA
+397 ANSVCERAVPDA

-426 AFGPTVAGALIDAFG
+426 AFGPTVAGAIIDTFG
-441 TMASFKVGTLL
+441 TMASFKVGTVL
-452 CLGMPVTALLCYR
+452 CLGMPVTAILCYR

-470 ILPAYTVAEQ
+470 ILPAYTVVEE
-480 RNLT
+480 RGTGK

>member
-1 MSQIGRTL
+1 MSG
-9 LGRPSIS
+9 S
-16 FCMKPCYPK
+16 
-25 HGGAH
+25 GGG
-30 SVSKEEAVAAV
+30 SVAKV

-46 KKVLAVRQAYPFD
+46 KKVLRVREAYPFD

-66 FFGCMLNIGTVTMI
+66 FFGSMLNIGVVTMI

-110 LIDER
+110 RIDER

-122 AAAAI
+122 KAAAV
-127 SLVGLA
+127 SLLGLVV
-133 ILVGNVALNGPVW
+133 LVANVALHGPVW
-146 PLFAGALLVGFFPS
+146 PLFVGALLVGFFPS

-172 IRSGRLGEASPDL
+172 IRSGRLGEAAPDL

-194 LDDAAFIFSPSISIA
+194 LDDMAFIFSPSISIA

-218 GMVAG
+218 GMVCG
-223 GAAFAVGVV
+223 GVAFAVGVV
-232 LLCASKST
+232 LLCSAKST
-240 EPVPGWSGAASTD
+240 EPHPGWSQTDVAGSGAEAAS
-253 CSQEAVA
+253 AVA
-260 DLAGEGPQQ
+260 DTAGAGAAASKGALAEG
-269 AARGGSP
+269 AAAVASAASVP
-276 KRPAPTKSLIATSS
+276 SKSLLATSA

-318 DLHSPDFAGA
+318 DLNSPDFAGA

-371 FLIDSAPSLMAVAL
+371 FLIDSAPTLMAVAL
-385 FGATTYAPLLIV
+385 LGACTYAPLLIV

-426 AFGPTVAGALIDAFG
+426 AFGPTVAGALIDTFG

-452 CLGMPVTALLCYR
+452 CLGMPLTAILCYR
-465 IVKRN
+465 VVKAS
-470 ILPAYTVAEQ
+470 ILPAYTVVEE
-480 RNLT
+480 REV

>member
-1 MSQIGRTL
+1 M
-9 LGRPSIS
+9 
-16 FCMKPCYPK
+16 
-25 HGGAH
+25 
-30 SVSKEEAVAAV
+30 AAV

-46 KKVLAVRQAYPFD
+46 KKVLSVREAYPFD

-66 FFGCMLNIGTVTMI
+66 FFGSMLNIGVVTMI

-110 LIDER
+110 RIDER

-122 AAAAI
+122 KAAAV
-127 SLVGLA
+127 SLLGLVVLIA
-133 ILVGNVALNGPVW
+133 NVALHGPVW
-146 PLFAGALLVGFFPS
+146 PLFVGALLVGFFPS

-172 IRSGRLGEASPDL
+172 IRSGRLGEAAPDL

-194 LDDAAFIFSPSISIA
+194 LDDMAFIFSPSISIA

-218 GMVAG
+218 GMVCG
-223 GAAFAVGVV
+223 GVAFAVGVV
-232 LLCASKST
+232 LLCSAKGT
-240 EPVPGWSGAASTD
+240 EPYPGWSQGETAGSAAD
-253 CSQEAVA
+253 VADAVA
-260 DLAGEGPQQ
+260 DVAGDGAAASKGALAEG
-269 AARGGSP
+269 AAAVASAASVP
-276 KRPAPTKSLIATSS
+276 SKSLLATSE

-318 DLHSPDFAGA
+318 DLNSPDFAGA

-371 FLIDSAPSLMAVAL
+371 FLIDSAPTLMVVAL
-385 FGATTYAPLLIV
+385 LGACTYAPLLIV

-452 CLGMPVTALLCYR
+452 CLGMPLTAILCYR
-465 IVKRN
+465 VVKAS
-470 ILPAYTVAEQ
+470 ILPAYTVVEK
-480 RNLT
+480 REM

>member
-1 MSQIGRTL
+1 MSR
-9 LGRPSIS
+9 S
-16 FCMKPCYPK
+16 
-25 HGGAH
+25 GGGN
-30 SVSKEEAVAAV
+30 VAKV

-46 KKVLAVRQAYPFD
+46 KKVLRVREAYPFD

-66 FFGCMLNIGTVTMI
+66 FFGSMLNIGVVTMI

-110 LIDER
+110 RIDER

-122 AAAAI
+122 KAAAV
-127 SLVGLA
+127 SLLGLVVLIA
-133 ILVGNVALNGPVW
+133 NVALHGPVW
-146 PLFAGALLVGFFPS
+146 PLFVGALLVGFFPS

-172 IRSGRLGEASPDL
+172 IRSGRLGETAPDL

-194 LDDAAFIFSPSISIA
+194 LDDMAFIFSPSISIA

-218 GMVAG
+218 GMVCG
-223 GAAFAVGVV
+223 GVAFAVGVV
-232 LLCASKST
+232 LLCSAKGT
-240 EPVPGWSGAASTD
+240 EPYPGWSQGEAAGSAAD
-253 CSQEAVA
+253 VADAVA
-260 DLAGEGPQQ
+260 DVAGDGAAALKGALAEG
-269 AARGGSP
+269 AAAVASAASVP
-276 KRPAPTKSLIATSS
+276 SKSLLATSS

-318 DLHSPDFAGA
+318 DLNSPDFAGA

-371 FLIDSAPSLMAVAL
+371 FLIDSAPTLMAVAL
-385 FGATTYAPLLIV
+385 LGACTYAPLLIV

-426 AFGPTVAGALIDAFG
+426 AFGPTVAGALIDTFG

-452 CLGMPVTALLCYR
+452 CLGMPLTAILCYR
-465 IVKRN
+465 VVKAS
-470 ILPAYTVAEQ
+470 ILPAYTVVEK
-480 RNLT
+480 REM